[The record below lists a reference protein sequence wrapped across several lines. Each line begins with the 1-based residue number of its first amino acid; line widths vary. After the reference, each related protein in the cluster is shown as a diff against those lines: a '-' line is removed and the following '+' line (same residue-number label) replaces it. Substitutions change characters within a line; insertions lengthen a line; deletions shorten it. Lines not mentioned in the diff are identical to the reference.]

1 MCVEIPDVRIGE
13 PQICGGVTVFPL
25 FAERSSSL
33 DYLLADEAMAAGTL
47 VVREVSEE
55 GSVGDLL
62 AENNGD
68 QPVLFVEG
76 EEVRG
81 GKQNR
86 ALCNSILAAGTSWT
100 KIPVACTEPG
110 RWNYESRQFTGNSC
124 CPPSLRHV
132 LKDGGNGRQLR
143 VWATIRRQHRRLGIR
158 SRTESMSDAVDA
170 RQEAAEGLRRGLR
183 CPESASGIAV
193 ALGGKV
199 VAVDLFDRATTTA
212 KMWHR
217 LVQGLVLDVTT
228 TPDTAC
234 PATAS
239 DVAVKL
245 YGLKNMSWRQVDSV
259 GLGKSYRGCSDQGI
273 LATALV
279 AGDTLVHLGASM
291 SVVP

>member
-13 PQICGGVTVFPL
+13 PQVCGGVTVFPL

-62 AENNGD
+62 AENGGD

-86 ALCNSILAAGTSWT
+86 ALCNSILAAGTSRT

-132 LKDGGNGRQLR
+132 LKDGGNGCQLR

-183 CPESASGIAV
+183 CPEGASGIAV

-199 VAVDLFDRATTTA
+199 AVIDIFDQPATMA
-212 KMWHR
+212 KLWDR
-217 LVQGLVLDVTT
+217 LVQGLVLDVATT
-228 TPDTAC
+228 GDTAC
-234 PATAS
+234 RAIES
-239 DVAVKL
+239 DAAVKL
-245 YGLKNMSWRQVDSV
+245 YGIRSLKWQQVEPVV
-259 GLGKSYRGCSDQGI
+259 GLGESYRGRSENV